1 MPNLQLL
8 LEAERRGILPANKKL
23 LLDEARRRGLISG
36 GEASKGDYYEQL
48 YGSAQAA
55 QTAPAEEK
63 PLGGFWDS
71 VIESA
76 KTFGLG
82 DEAAA
87 FAANPTEENRKAFIA
102 AGDSKFRKVGFGEG
116 ENWAA
121 FKQLLG
127 GSLGQMVA
135 PVAAATAGSF
145 ATPVAGVAAGF
156 GTSATQYEIQNLLR
170 QAQEQERAVA
180 EGRTPQELE
189 LGKSLAASATQAG
202 LDVLQFKYFEKLM
215 RALPFTRNLL
225 LPEKEAA
232 QKAADELV
240 DSYKAGTLKATPMGT
255 VKDVTKGAVFEV
267 PQELAQTVLERWQA
281 GLSLSDD
288 EAQEEYKQAAIGA
301 AVLGPLMG
309 GAAGYAGRAGERT
322 AAQAE
327 IERREAQAELERS
340 KQELAAIRQGATP
353 PPKAPS
359 EGTPPA
365 PPAAQQEADFRQ
377 TIEDEQ
383 DEMRFAMEER
393 DNLYRQ
399 QYDADIL
406 REAAEA
412 EALAPVDEDIPYYPP
427 AVAPT
432 PEPDTRNLALEA
444 IKTTPTIKAISEA
457 TGLNQ
462 PKAAA
467 IMNGFVDEGLVE
479 RRGNKFKLVEAAKPI
494 EAKEEAGEEKR
505 IEESAG
511 NGVTLQYP
519 NYRTFL
525 EEAQKTGMSADD
537 VADITGVK
545 NEQDF
550 LNLREQEIKQ
560 FVEAPAQDAV
570 RRVYEM
576 GGQPYSSNAY
586 GPGQKGV
593 EYIDQSGTKKFEPL
607 TPAAATTASPTTPP
621 EAPRGTEPVT
631 SETVGGAGAGS
642 TELPVS
648 RAPAKGRGPAGVR
661 TEGLGVPSAPAARVD
676 EREAGVEPALTTTPG
691 KNARA
696 VGLEYVRST
705 GKADALGLQKAT
717 GLKLSEVKALRDALI
732 GSGAIVSV
740 PGKKN
745 FYQVFEEYKPT
756 AVRPVRE
763 EAVEETT
770 DEAAIEAARDRATA
784 RMRAKNAEAVKAQE
798 RADEAS
804 ERAPAPPLRP
814 TYKGLP
820 KGTLAEDTRR
830 AFAALEA
837 EENQKKIARLD
848 EAISR
853 AERLSY
859 DKKLKPEER
868 RQQERLANTLRSER
882 QQAAAQ
888 GGLDL
893 LGGMAKPSLSRA
905 ETQVLSDIKSA
916 ARFLNTSGQM
926 NDQDRERYNAEIKKP
941 KPDLVK
947 LRKLIDKISSREPDV
962 IGEVERDEAFDTDRE
977 QYELDED
984 TYFYTERQNEYTRRG
999 ELKPLKFRRGESEGL
1014 PVNRVRET
1022 VSRIVKGWKNAP
1034 KIIVVQSVDEIPGQ
1048 NFSNTQG
1055 VYVDGKVYLVAD
1067 NLDSDAEV
1075 KATLFHE
1082 SLGHFGLEQVFGK
1095 RLKEVMLNLYR
1106 TNKAVREQADRY
1118 LELYPDTYAGETHED
1133 QLAFAVEEV
1142 IAEASVKGP
1151 KTADAS
1157 ALRSAFNRVANLIR
1171 KFLNAMG
1178 FPVTYTNKE
1187 VNEIL
1192 MQAHGAVIAG
1202 QRKDRIGDGTAKY
1215 QRKRAEERLSKGFDY
1230 NLTAPTYNSKIG
1242 DGVRGAYGN
1251 ISDKLRDA
1259 SLGMLAIKDQAEI
1272 WKKELPSVE
1281 KLDEIASSR
1290 GATEQSRREE
1300 VGEYV
1305 EKFYKVSKKHSTEVM
1320 NHFFAIAN
1328 MTTVY
1333 QVDPLNPADLAVLN
1347 KPVNKMNGQDRV
1359 AYDILKE
1366 FEALPEDLQKSYKE
1380 LREFYED
1387 KSKQLF
1393 DLLAA
1398 RLGTDVV
1405 DKLKAKYDSK
1415 RLKVYLPLY
1424 RRGDYWLTYTDKNNE
1439 TVTSAFNSDIDR
1451 KRGRDAA
1458 AADGGKDFQA
1468 FSRLTEARR
1477 DGPPPTGFLGEI
1489 VDTLKEQGAPVD
1501 MIDSVYETFLN
1512 YLPAESIRQQFQ
1524 SREAS
1529 YDPATGTTRYGE
1541 FGFEPDV
1548 FQAFANVATRM
1559 ANQLT
1564 NLEYAIPIENVM
1576 NEIKQQAGGAKST
1589 NPVLAAVR
1597 NNLIKQVDFIRN
1609 PQSNWA
1615 VDGASYFSYLW
1626 FIAGNISS
1634 ALVNTTQLPLVVAPL
1649 LGGKYGYGKATSAIE
1664 KAFKTYFNGGFDTNS
1679 DFSFGAAA
1687 NLDPKYKK
1695 LYNTAVSR
1703 SVIRRSTSY
1712 DITELQKTS
1721 TKDYVGTKA
1730 KVMKW
1735 LGWTFQNS
1743 ERFNREI
1750 TLLAAFDLAYART
1763 GNVDAAINEA
1773 MKLTNDAHGVALT
1786 ETGPRLFQ
1794 QGFGKVMFTFKR
1806 FAQAQIYLLSKLFNQ
1821 AFRDSDKTTREVA
1834 RSQLVGI
1841 FGSSYILAG
1850 VQGMPLYGA
1859 AELLA
1864 TLTHMAIGD
1873 DDEPFDATAYVDS
1886 ALTETGRKGLIN
1898 KLINLDIAAR
1908 TGFNGMLWREDYK
1921 RMGDVGPVLY
1931 TLEQAMGP
1939 AYAAAMGI
1947 GRGIGLASEG
1957 EYQRA
1962 VEAIAPSYIRN
1973 AWKTL
1978 RYAEEGVRNKDGVPV
1993 VENVNDYNLMMQL
2006 VGFAP
2011 SEVSYARER
2020 ASAASKLSDKLVSR
2034 RSSLLDQYYAAWQE
2048 QDTEGMDEALD
2059 NIMKFNVKNPQKGLA
2074 ITQSTLRKSINGRVT
2089 RQEQSVD
2096 GLYLPMSVRNRIA
2109 QILPGD

>member
-1 MPNLQLL
+1 MADLNNAYNALRAAHAAGDT
-8 LEAERRGILPANKKL
+8 EAAKKL
-23 LLDEARRRGLISG
+23 ANYINQVQSAAAEPAEFVEA
-36 GEASKGDYYEQL
+36 
-48 YGSAQAA
+48 
-55 QTAPAEEK
+55 PEEK

-71 VIESA
+71 LIESA
-76 KTFGLG
+76 QTLGLA
-82 DEAAA
+82 DEATA
-87 FAANPTEENRKAFIA
+87 FAANPNEENRKALLA
-102 AGDSKFRKVGFGEG
+102 AGNSKFRGVGFGEG

-145 ATPVAGVAAGF
+145 ATPIAGVAAGF
-156 GTSATQYEIQNLLR
+156 GASAAQYEAQNLLR

-180 EGRTPQELE
+180 EGRAPQELE

-255 VKDVTKGAVFEV
+255 VKDVTKGAAFEV

-340 KQELAAIRQGATP
+340 KQELAAIRQGAAP
-353 PPKAPS
+353 PPKAPP

-365 PPAAQQEADFRQ
+365 PPAAQQEADFRR

-427 AVAPT
+427 AVAPAPADVGVAT
-432 PEPDTRNLALEA
+432 EDLVATEVAPEPDLRNLALEA

-479 RRGNKFKLVEAAKPI
+479 RKGNRFKLIEPKAAETAVKTAEVVPFKQKSQPQKPLDVEKAYNFRHFDDTKGGFVQFNNGKGYELYYFNDGEWIILGTEDPSNFDATTIKASNFQDAAQQI
-494 EAKEEAGEEKR
+494 YEREL
-505 IEESAG
+505 AG
-511 NGVTLQYP
+511 NPYP
-519 NYRTFL
+519 TTNEERVKQLAVVPVKSQKDLTFAERRQEQL
-525 EEAQKTGMSADD
+525 AEEED
-537 VADITGVK
+537 
-545 NEQDF
+545 
-550 LNLREQEIKQ
+550 LREEQE
-560 FVEAPAQDAV
+560 P
-570 RRVYEM
+570 
-576 GGQPYSSNAY
+576 
-586 GPGQKGV
+586 
-593 EYIDQSGTKKFEPL
+593 T
-607 TPAAATTASPTTPP
+607 SPTTPP

-642 TELPVS
+642 AELPVS
-648 RAPAKGRGPAGVR
+648 RAPAEGRGPARAG

-676 EREAGVEPALTTTPG
+676 EREEGVEPALTTTPG

-770 DEAAIEAARDRATA
+770 DEAVIEAARDRATA
-784 RMRAKNAEAVKAQE
+784 RMRAKNAEAIKAQE

-837 EENQKKIARLD
+837 EEAAKKQPK
-848 EAISR
+848 EAS
-853 AERLSY
+853 A
-859 DKKLKPEER
+859 
-868 RQQERLANTLRSER
+868 QQ
-882 QQAAAQ
+882 
-888 GGLDL
+888 GLDL

-947 LRKLIDKISSREPDV
+947 LRKLVDKISSREPDDV
-962 IGEVERDEAFDTDRE
+962 GGIERNEDFYTDRE
-977 QYELDED
+977 QYELDEE
-984 TYFYTERQNEYTRRG
+984 TYFYERPDEYTRRG
-999 ELKPLKFRRGESEGL
+999 ELKPLKFRRGEGKGL
-1014 PVNRVRET
+1014 PINRVQET

-1034 KIIVVQSVDEIPGQ
+1034 KIIVVQSADAIPGQ

-1055 VYVDGKVYLVAD
+1055 VYVDGQVYLVAD

-1118 LELYPDTYAGETHED
+1118 LELYPDTYAGETRED

-1215 QRKRAEERLSKGFDY
+1215 QRKRAEERLSKVFDY

-1281 KLDEIASSR
+1281 ELDEIASSR
-1290 GATEQSRREE
+1290 GAAELSRREE

-1320 NHFFAIAN
+1320 NHFFAVAN

-1333 QVDPLNPADLAVLN
+1333 QVDPLNPADLAILN
-1347 KPVNKMNGQDRV
+1347 KPVNKMDGQDRA

-1405 DKLKAKYDSK
+1405 GKLKAKYDAK

-1439 TVTSAFNSDIDR
+1439 TITAAYASDIDR

-1477 DGPPPTGFLGEI
+1477 NGPPPTGFLGEI
-1489 VDTLKEQGAPVD
+1489 VSTLQGQGAPED

-1529 YDPATGTTRYGE
+1529 YDPATGTTRYGK

-1576 NEIKQQAGGAKST
+1576 NEIKKQAGGAKST
-1589 NPVLAAVR
+1589 NPVLAAVH
-1597 NNLIKQVDFIRN
+1597 NNLTKQVDFIRN

-1615 VDGASYFSYLW
+1615 VDGASYFSYMW

-1695 LYNTAVSR
+1695 LYDTAVSR
-1703 SVIRRSTSY
+1703 SVIRRATSY
-1712 DITELQKTS
+1712 DITELQKAS

-1763 GNVDAAINEA
+1763 GNLDAAINEA

-1898 KLINLDIAAR
+1898 KFINLDIAAR

-1939 AYAAAMGI
+1939 AYAAAMGV
-1947 GRGIGLASEG
+1947 GRGIGLAFEG

-1993 VENVNDYNLMMQL
+1993 VENVGDYNLMMQL

-2048 QDTEGMDEALD
+2048 QDAEGMDEALD
-2059 NIMKFNVKNPQKGLA
+2059 NIMKFNAKNPQKGLA

>member
-1 MPNLQLL
+1 M
-8 LEAERRGILPANKKL
+8 
-23 LLDEARRRGLISG
+23 
-36 GEASKGDYYEQL
+36 
-48 YGSAQAA
+48 
-55 QTAPAEEK
+55 
-63 PLGGFWDS
+63 
-71 VIESA
+71 
-76 KTFGLG
+76 
-82 DEAAA
+82 
-87 FAANPTEENRKAFIA
+87 
-102 AGDSKFRKVGFGEG
+102 
-116 ENWAA
+116 
-121 FKQLLG
+121 
-127 GSLGQMVA
+127 
-135 PVAAATAGSF
+135 
-145 ATPVAGVAAGF
+145 
-156 GTSATQYEIQNLLR
+156 
-170 QAQEQERAVA
+170 
-180 EGRTPQELE
+180 
-189 LGKSLAASATQAG
+189 
-202 LDVLQFKYFEKLM
+202 
-215 RALPFTRNLL
+215 
-225 LPEKEAA
+225 
-232 QKAADELV
+232 
-240 DSYKAGTLKATPMGT
+240 
-255 VKDVTKGAVFEV
+255 
-267 PQELAQTVLERWQA
+267 
-281 GLSLSDD
+281 
-288 EAQEEYKQAAIGA
+288 
-301 AVLGPLMG
+301 
-309 GAAGYAGRAGERT
+309 
-322 AAQAE
+322 
-327 IERREAQAELERS
+327 
-340 KQELAAIRQGATP
+340 
-353 PPKAPS
+353 
-359 EGTPPA
+359 
-365 PPAAQQEADFRQ
+365 
-377 TIEDEQ
+377 
-383 DEMRFAMEER
+383 
-393 DNLYRQ
+393 
-399 QYDADIL
+399 
-406 REAAEA
+406 
-412 EALAPVDEDIPYYPP
+412 
-427 AVAPT
+427 
-432 PEPDTRNLALEA
+432 
-444 IKTTPTIKAISEA
+444 
-457 TGLNQ
+457 
-462 PKAAA
+462 
-467 IMNGFVDEGLVE
+467 
-479 RRGNKFKLVEAAKPI
+479 
-494 EAKEEAGEEKR
+494 
-505 IEESAG
+505 
-511 NGVTLQYP
+511 
-519 NYRTFL
+519 
-525 EEAQKTGMSADD
+525 
-537 VADITGVK
+537 
-545 NEQDF
+545 
-550 LNLREQEIKQ
+550 
-560 FVEAPAQDAV
+560 
-570 RRVYEM
+570 
-576 GGQPYSSNAY
+576 
-586 GPGQKGV
+586 
-593 EYIDQSGTKKFEPL
+593 
-607 TPAAATTASPTTPP
+607 
-621 EAPRGTEPVT
+621 
-631 SETVGGAGAGS
+631 
-642 TELPVS
+642 
-648 RAPAKGRGPAGVR
+648 
-661 TEGLGVPSAPAARVD
+661 
-676 EREAGVEPALTTTPG
+676 
-691 KNARA
+691 
-696 VGLEYVRST
+696 
-705 GKADALGLQKAT
+705 QKAT

-763 EAVEETT
+763 EAAEETT
-770 DEAAIEAARDRATA
+770 DEAVIEAARDRATA
-784 RMRAKNAEAVKAQE
+784 RMRAKNAEAIKAQE

-837 EENQKKIARLD
+837 EEAAKKQPK
-848 EAISR
+848 EAS
-853 AERLSY
+853 A
-859 DKKLKPEER
+859 
-868 RQQERLANTLRSER
+868 QQ
-882 QQAAAQ
+882 
-888 GGLDL
+888 GLDL

-941 KPDLVK
+941 KPDLIK
-947 LRKLIDKISSREPDV
+947 LRKLVDKISSREPDDV
-962 IGEVERDEAFDTDRE
+962 GGIERNEDFYTDRE
-977 QYELDED
+977 QYELDEE
-984 TYFYTERQNEYTRRG
+984 TYFYERPDEYTRRG
-999 ELKPLKFRRGESEGL
+999 ELKPLKFRRGEGKGL
-1014 PVNRVRET
+1014 PINRVQET

-1034 KIIVVQSVDEIPGQ
+1034 KIIVVQSADAIPGQ

-1055 VYVDGKVYLVAD
+1055 VYVDGQVYLVAD

-1118 LELYPDTYAGETHED
+1118 LELYPDTYAGETRED

-1215 QRKRAEERLSKGFDY
+1215 QRKRAEERLSKVFDY

-1281 KLDEIASSR
+1281 ELDEIASSR
-1290 GATEQSRREE
+1290 GATELSRREE

-1320 NHFFAIAN
+1320 NHFFAVAN

-1333 QVDPLNPADLAVLN
+1333 QVDPLNPADLAILN
-1347 KPVNKMNGQDRV
+1347 KPVNKMDGQDRA

-1405 DKLKAKYDSK
+1405 GKLKAKYDAK

-1439 TVTSAFNSDIDR
+1439 TITAAYASDIDR

-1477 DGPPPTGFLGEI
+1477 NGPPPTGFLGEI
-1489 VDTLKEQGAPVD
+1489 VSTLQGQGAPED

-1529 YDPATGTTRYGE
+1529 YDPATGTTRYGK

-1576 NEIKQQAGGAKST
+1576 NEIKKQAGGAKST
-1589 NPVLAAVR
+1589 NPVLAAVH
-1597 NNLIKQVDFIRN
+1597 NNLTKQVDFIRN

-1615 VDGASYFSYLW
+1615 VDGASYFSYMW

-1695 LYNTAVSR
+1695 LYDTAVSR
-1703 SVIRRSTSY
+1703 SVIRRATSY
-1712 DITELQKTS
+1712 DITELQKAS

-1763 GNVDAAINEA
+1763 GNLDAAINEA

-1898 KLINLDIAAR
+1898 KFINLDIAAR

-1939 AYAAAMGI
+1939 AYAAAMGV
-1947 GRGIGLASEG
+1947 GRGIGLAFEG

-1993 VENVNDYNLMMQL
+1993 VENVGDYNLMMQL

-2048 QDTEGMDEALD
+2048 QDAEGMDEALD
-2059 NIMKFNVKNPQKGLA
+2059 NIMKFNAKNPQKGLA

>member
-1 MPNLQLL
+1 MPVYRVKGPDGRTFKVNTPKGASSQDAIQYIYNTKYGS
-8 LEAERRGILPANKKL
+8 AEPASE
-23 LLDEARRRGLISG
+23 D
-36 GEASKGDYYEQL
+36 DYYEQL
-48 YGSAQAA
+48 YGSAQSV
-55 QTAPAEEK
+55 TAPEEK

-71 VIESA
+71 LIESA
-76 KTFGLG
+76 KTLGLA
-82 DEAAA
+82 DEATA
-87 FAANPTEENRKAFIA
+87 FAANPNEENRKALLA
-102 AGDSKFRKVGFGEG
+102 AGNSKFRGVGFGEG

-145 ATPVAGVAAGF
+145 ATPIAGVAAGF
-156 GTSATQYEIQNLLR
+156 STSAAQYQAQNLLR

-180 EGRTPQELE
+180 EGRAPQELE

-215 RALPFTRNLL
+215 RALPLTRNLL

-255 VKDVTKGAVFEV
+255 VKDVTKGAAFEV

-340 KQELAAIRQGATP
+340 KQELAAIRQGAAPPPEGTP
-353 PPKAPS
+353 PEGTP

-365 PPAAQQEADFRQ
+365 PPA
-377 TIEDEQ
+377 
-383 DEMRFAMEER
+383 
-393 DNLYRQ
+393 
-399 QYDADIL
+399 
-406 REAAEA
+406 
-412 EALAPVDEDIPYYPP
+412 PP
-427 AVAPT
+427 AATDAERVALQEYEREQARLMAGEPDVGLSSDTQRMQERSSPIGRSIRIQNLRQDRPDLDTTTLDYLIEEGYTNKEILKYNKPT
-432 PEPDTRNLALEA
+432 RTKQEPLSVKAYKAAMPVEPDTRNLALEA
-444 IKTTPTIKAISEA
+444 IQTTPTIKAISEA

-462 PKAAA
+462 AKAAA
-467 IMNGFVDEGLVE
+467 IMNGFADEGIVE
-479 RRGNKFKLVEAAKPI
+479 RKGSRFKLIEAAKPV
-494 EAKEEAGEEKR
+494 EAKEEA
-505 IEESAG
+505 
-511 NGVTLQYP
+511 
-519 NYRTFL
+519 
-525 EEAQKTGMSADD
+525 
-537 VADITGVK
+537 
-545 NEQDF
+545 
-550 LNLREQEIKQ
+550 
-560 FVEAPAQDAV
+560 APA
-570 RRVYEM
+570 ETITSTT
-576 GGQPYSSNAY
+576 P
-586 GPGQKGV
+586 
-593 EYIDQSGTKKFEPL
+593 
-607 TPAAATTASPTTPP
+607 PAAPAKTATLSPVPPAETVTPTTPP

-631 SETVGGAGAGS
+631 SEIVGGAGARGA
-642 TELPVS
+642 ELPVS
-648 RAPAKGRGPAGVR
+648 RAPAEGRGPAGIG

-676 EREAGVEPALTTTPG
+676 EREEGVEPALTAEPA

-696 VGLEYVRST
+696 AALDFVRST
-705 GKADALGLQKAT
+705 GKADAISLQKAT
-717 GLKLSEVKALRDALI
+717 GLKLSEVKVLRDALI
-732 GSGAIVSV
+732 GSGAIMPVT
-740 PGKKN
+740 GKKN
-745 FYQVFEEYKPT
+745 LYRVFEEYKPT

-770 DEAAIEAARDRATA
+770 DEAVIEAARDRATA
-784 RMRAKNAEAVKAQE
+784 RMRAKNAEAIKAQE

-837 EENQKKIARLD
+837 EEAAKKQPK
-848 EAISR
+848 EAS
-853 AERLSY
+853 A
-859 DKKLKPEER
+859 
-868 RQQERLANTLRSER
+868 QQ
-882 QQAAAQ
+882 
-888 GGLDL
+888 GLDL
-893 LGGMAKPSLSRA
+893 LGGMAKPSLSSA
-905 ETQVLSDIKSA
+905 ETQILSDIKTA

-926 NDQDRERYNAEIKKP
+926 NDQDRARYNAEVKKP

-947 LRKLIDKISSREPDV
+947 LRKLVDKISSREPDDV
-962 IGEVERDEAFDTDRE
+962 GGIERNEDFYTDRE
-977 QYELDED
+977 QYELDEE
-984 TYFYTERQNEYTRRG
+984 TYFYERPDEYTRRG
-999 ELKPLKFRRGESEGL
+999 ELKPLKFRRGEGKGL
-1014 PVNRVRET
+1014 PINRVQET

-1034 KIIVVQSVDEIPGQ
+1034 KIIVVQSADEIPGQ

-1055 VYVDGKVYLVAD
+1055 VYVDGQVYLVAD
-1067 NLDSDAEV
+1067 NLGSDAEV

-1118 LELYPDTYAGETHED
+1118 LELYPDTYAGETRED

-1178 FPVTYTNKE
+1178 FPVTYTNNE
-1187 VNEIL
+1187 INEIL
-1192 MQAHGAVIAG
+1192 IQAHGAVIAG

-1215 QRKRAEERLSKGFDY
+1215 QRKRAEERLSKALDF
-1230 NLTAPTYNSKIG
+1230 NLTRPTYNSKIG
-1242 DGVRGAYGN
+1242 DGVRGAFGN

-1290 GATEQSRREE
+1290 GATELSRREE
-1300 VGEYV
+1300 VGKYV
-1305 EKFYKVSKKHSTEVM
+1305 EKFFKVSKKHSTEVM
-1320 NHFFAIAN
+1320 NHFFAVAN

-1347 KPVNKMNGQDRV
+1347 KPVNKMDGQDRA

-1405 DKLKAKYDSK
+1405 DKLKAKYDAK

-1477 DGPPPTGFLGEI
+1477 NGPPPTGFLGEI
-1489 VDTLKEQGAPVD
+1489 VSTLQGQGAPED

-1529 YDPATGTTRYGE
+1529 YDPATGTTRYGA

-1576 NEIKQQAGGAKST
+1576 NEIKEQSGGAKST

-1615 VDGASYFSYLW
+1615 VDGASYFSYMW

-1695 LYNTAVSR
+1695 LYDTAVSR

-1859 AELLA
+1859 IELLA

-1873 DDEPFDATAYVDS
+1873 DDEPFDATAYVDN

-1939 AYAAAMGI
+1939 AYAAFMGI

-1957 EYQRA
+1957 EYRRA
-1962 VEAIAPSYIRN
+1962 VEAIAPSYVRN
-1973 AWKTL
+1973 LGKTF
-1978 RYAEEGVRNKDGVPV
+1978 RYIQEKGVRNKDGVLV
-1993 VENVNDYNLMMQL
+1993 VENVGDYNLMMQL

-2034 RSSLLDQYYAAWQE
+2034 RSLLLDQYYAAWQE
-2048 QDTEGMDEALD
+2048 KDAEGMNEALD
-2059 NIMKFNVKNPQKGLA
+2059 NIMKFNAKNPQKGLA
-2074 ITQSTLRKSINGRVT
+2074 ITQSTIRKSINGRVT